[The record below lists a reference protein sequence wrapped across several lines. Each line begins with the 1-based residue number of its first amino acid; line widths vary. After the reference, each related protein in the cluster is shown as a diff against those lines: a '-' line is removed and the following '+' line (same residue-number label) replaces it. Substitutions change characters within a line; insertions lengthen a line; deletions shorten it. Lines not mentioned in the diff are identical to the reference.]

1 MRRCDNH
8 VAGSKMQ
15 TALDQ
20 DLPPMGAGE
29 TVPPPMGAE
38 ETYFPTT
45 GAFEAVYLPIRT
57 NITDPLTM
65 GAFFSSR
72 AAGTCGPPMRA
83 VIPMMNRTSE

>member
-1 MRRCDNH
+1 MFMLRCDNH

-38 ETYFPTT
+38 ETHFPPI
-45 GAFEAVYLPIRT
+45 GAFEAVYLPMRT
-57 NITDPLTM
+57 NITDPLANGSFLFTK
-65 GAFFSSR
+65 GSR
-72 AAGTCGPPMRA
+72 
-83 VIPMMNRTSE
+83 

>member
-1 MRRCDNH
+1 MKRILVLRCDNH

-38 ETYFPTT
+38 ETHFPP
-45 GAFEAVYLPIRT
+45 AFEAVYLPIRT
-57 NITDPLTM
+57 P
-65 GAFFSSR
+65 GQQVV
-72 AAGTCGPPMRA
+72 P
-83 VIPMMNRTSE
+83 